1 MGWPALEE
9 RRVGSDMSL
18 ALGLFIGSFLGLLF
32 VGLPVAWTMV
42 VSSIVWL
49 ATSGQMAFLPVLPE
63 RIFQGIDVFVLMAI
77 PLFILAGELINEGR
91 ITDRLISFA
100 NVLFGWLPGGLA
112 QVNIGASIL
121 FSGITGVALGDIAAL
136 GKVFIPSMIKNNYS
150 SAYAAAV
157 TASSSI
163 IGPMVPPSLIVVI
176 YGSMTDVSIG
186 ALFAA
191 CIVPGVLIGLCQMV
205 LVWFQARRRGFAAIE
220 LDRSLPAVWRS
231 ARQAFLPLLIPIII
245 LAGILG
251 GVMTPTEAGGLAA
264 FYALLLAVLVYR
276 SLELRQFFSVLNHA
290 AVFSSQLL
298 IIVGCGAIFTWVMG
312 MENVPTLVEN
322 TVRNL
327 DIHSAFLL
335 LVLNIVML
343 LLGMFIDPTAAI
355 ILFVPILGTAAQAA
369 GVNPV
374 HFGAIAILNLNIGLL
389 TPPLG
394 VCLFAADRIA
404 GCGLTALLREIWPF
418 LTVSLIALTFVTY
431 VPQLSLWLPSLF
443 GF

>member
-1 MGWPALEE
+1 
-9 RRVGSDMSL
+9 MSL
-18 ALGLFIGSFLGLLF
+18 SLGLFIVSFMGLLF
-32 VGLPVAWTMV
+32 AGLPVAWTMA

-49 ATSGQMAFLPVLPE
+49 FASGQMAFLPVLPE
-63 RIFQGIDVFVLMAI
+63 RIFQGIDVFVLMAV

-91 ITDRLISFA
+91 ITDRLISLA
-100 NVLFGWLPGGLA
+100 NVLFGWMPGGLA

-136 GKVFIPSMIKNNYS
+136 GKVFIPAMAKNGYS
-150 SAYAAAV
+150 PAYAAAV

-176 YGSMTDVSIG
+176 YGSMTNVSIG

-191 CIVPGVLIGLCQMV
+191 CIIPGLLIGFCQMT
-205 LVWFQARRRGFAAIE
+205 LVWFQARKRGFKSIE
-220 LDRSLPAVWRS
+220 LDRSLPAIGRS
-231 ARQAFLPLLIPIII
+231 AVQALPPLFIPIII

-251 GVMTPTEAGGLAA
+251 GIMTPTEAGGLGA
-264 FYALLLAVLVYR
+264 FYALLIAVILYR
-276 SLELRQFFSVLNHA
+276 SINLKQFVTVINQS

-312 MENVPTLVEN
+312 MENVPSLVER
-322 TVRNL
+322 TVHNFN
-327 DIHSAFLL
+327 IHPALVL
-335 LVLNIVML
+335 LVLNIAML
-343 LLGMFIDPTAAI
+343 ILGMFIDPTAAI
-355 ILFVPILGTAAQAA
+355 ILFIPILGTAAQAA

-394 VCLFAADRIA
+394 VCLFAAERIA
-404 GCGLTALLREIWPF
+404 GCGLTVLLREIWPF
-418 LTVSLIALTFVTY
+418 LLVSLGALMIVTY
-431 VPQLSLWLPSLF
+431 IPQLSLWLPRLL